1 MATKKSALSEEARN
15 AIFDAARA
23 GVLEAYA
30 ENAGAQVN
38 YFKATETLLYNYK
51 KLSSLVADAE
61 EYCDFEYHAGKSTFA
76 ATPHGKGFVERKTQ
90 EEIVE
95 DMRAEREK
103 SYSETRRAF
112 EHLERTI
119 QLFSGQPEFIV
130 IRLYYFGEYADGS
143 SRDTPAT
150 WEEIAFE
157 LSDAGILRDAKTA
170 RRWRNRIV
178 NDMSVCIFGLPAAVG
193 AGTYRK

>member
-1 MATKKSALSEEARN
+1 MATKKNPLTEEERN

-51 KLSSLVADAE
+51 KMAALVSDPE
-61 EYCDFEYHAGKSTFA
+61 GYCEFEYHAGKSTFA
-76 ATPHGKGFVERKTQ
+76 ATPHGKGYVERKTQ

-95 DMRAEREK
+95 ELRADREK
-103 SYSETRRAF
+103 QYSETRRAF
-112 EHLERTI
+112 EQLERTI
-119 QLFSGQPEFIV
+119 RLFSGQQEFIV

-143 SRDTPAT
+143 TRDGSAT
-150 WEEIAFE
+150 WEVIAEE

-193 AGTYRK
+193 AGTFRK